1 MEKLDVFNEL
11 YQPLSPPVATID
23 RVHQEG
29 LWHQTFACWLINE
42 KEKSIFLQLRGPKN
56 RIDPGSFDASAGG
69 HLSSGEKPE
78 DGFRELKEEL
88 GINIDKKISHY
99 LGIYRNIAIRQEG
112 QYINHEFCH
121 VFLAKTNKTL
131 NDLSLQAG
139 EVDNVF
145 MFNLKDA
152 IDLFTK
158 KKKNVSIHNQQESRN
173 ITIEDMCNYYER
185 TIVSNYY
192 LKIVLAA
199 QAFLNGDKNV
209 VI

>member
-1 MEKLDVFNEL
+1 M
-11 YQPLSPPVATID
+11 
-23 RVHQEG
+23 
-29 LWHQTFACWLINE
+29 
-42 KEKSIFLQLRGPKN
+42 
-56 RIDPGSFDASAGG
+56 
-69 HLSSGEKPE
+69 
-78 DGFRELKEEL
+78 
-88 GINIDKKISHY
+88 
-99 LGIYRNIAIRQEG
+99 
-112 QYINHEFCH
+112 
-121 VFLAKTNKTL
+121 FLAKTNKTL